1 MRSEITTSRNGQNAI
16 PQEASLSLS
25 HWKQSL
31 RRKNRAIGSPVLVQ
45 QMPGVHHIE
54 LNLRDI
60 NQLFNT
66 MDPSPFHEKDLD
78 HDAEEFI
85 LSWAQEFHR
94 HEPVDLIVHLEKLP
108 EGQDARRLVEEAVH
122 NYFDYRARLN
132 QLEFKRLMKQ
142 GRMSLLVGLS
152 FLGLC
157 LLIIELLLMN
167 RPGALPNFFTRT
179 NAHIAASRGYPSA
192 FLSRECLAVPDHTD
206 YPLRLSVDREDYAGR
221 HLETDTRL
229 RP

>member
-1 MRSEITTSRNGQNAI
+1 MKDGITTSRNGQSAI
-16 PQEASLSLS
+16 PRDASVSLSL
-25 HWKQSL
+25 WKQPL
-31 RRKNRAIGSPVLVQ
+31 RRKNRPVGSPSLAQ
-45 QMPGVHHIE
+45 KMPGVHHIE

-108 EGQDARRLVEEAVH
+108 EGQDARRIVEEPIH
-122 NYFDYRARLN
+122 NYFAYRARLN
-132 QLEFKRLMKQ
+132 HLEFKRLMKQ

-152 FLGLC
+152 FLGIC
-157 LLIIELLLMN
+157 LLIIELLLLN
-167 RPGALPNFFTRT
+167 RPGALPSFLTQSLT
-179 NAHIAASRGYPSA
+179 IAGWVAMWRPMEIYLYSWWPLRRRGKI
-192 FLSRECLAVPDHTD
+192 FDKLSRMPVEVRGQA
-206 YPLRLSVDREDYAGR
+206 
-221 HLETDTRL
+221 
-229 RP
+229 

>member
-1 MRSEITTSRNGQNAI
+1 MKSEATASAERPGAT
-16 PQEASLSLS
+16 PQEASVSLSL
-25 HWKQSL
+25 WKQPL
-31 RRKNRAIGSPVLVQ
+31 RRKNREVGSPSLAQ

-167 RPGALPNFFTRT
+167 RPGALPNFFTQSLT
-179 NAHIAASRGYPSA
+179 IAGWVAMWRPMEIYLYEWWPLRRRGQI
-192 FLSRECLAVPDHTD
+192 FDKLSRMPVEV
-206 YPLRLSVDREDYAGR
+206 RKRV
-221 HLETDTRL
+221 
-229 RP
+229 

>member
-1 MRSEITTSRNGQNAI
+1 MKSEITTSRNGQSAS

-25 HWKQSL
+25 LWKQPL
-31 RRKNRAIGSPVLVQ
+31 RRKSRPVGPTSLTQ
-45 QMPGVHHIE
+45 QMPGAHHIE

-60 NQLFNT
+60 DQLFNT

-108 EGQDARRLVEEAVH
+108 EGQDARRIVEEAVH
-122 NYFDYRARLN
+122 NYFAYRARLN

-142 GRMSLLVGLS
+142 GRMSLFVGLS

-157 LLIIELLLMN
+157 LLIIELLLLN
-167 RPGALPNFFTRT
+167 RPGALPSFLTQSLT
-179 NAHIAASRGYPSA
+179 IAGWVAMWRPMEIYLYSWWPLRRRGKI
-192 FLSRECLAVPDHTD
+192 FEKLSRMPVEVRSQA
-206 YPLRLSVDREDYAGR
+206 
-221 HLETDTRL
+221 
-229 RP
+229 